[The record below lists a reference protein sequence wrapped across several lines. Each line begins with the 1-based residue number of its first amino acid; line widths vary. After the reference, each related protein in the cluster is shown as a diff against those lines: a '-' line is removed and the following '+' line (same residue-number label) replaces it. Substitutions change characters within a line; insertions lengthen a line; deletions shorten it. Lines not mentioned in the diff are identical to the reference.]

1 MPTEPGEG
9 RAGGDVAARRQVLLT
24 CLAAMFATTF
34 TATLLTVS
42 LRTVADDLGS
52 STGVISWA
60 VTGSLFALAV
70 AMPILGRIG
79 DIRGHRRTFLI
90 GTALAVVF
98 SLATGLAWDAASLIG
113 FRIVAQ
119 LAGSATIPASFAML
133 FAVFPPQERVRPSAW
148 ASGVLSGAAVTGLAV
163 GGLIIDAVGWRAV
176 FFIQA
181 GIAVVPLVA
190 ALRVLPPDRDG
201 LRRPLDRTGAVVLA
215 AAVFALTFGVNR
227 AAAWGPRPIVIAL
240 LVAVVPLF
248 WLLTVVERR
257 STDPV
262 VPMELLAKRD
272 VRTAGLASFM
282 ISAAHLGNFLV
293 TPLLLEGLF
302 GLSVALTSAVTM
314 CRTLSIALAAPS
326 ASWVGTRIG
335 PRALASGA
343 GAAYVVALAVMAFG
357 TRSDMLWLVIV
368 GLIGSGLAFGHA
380 QPPLIVIASGSVPE
394 DSFGLVAS
402 LQQTAGQIGG
412 VVGTSLLSAVVADTL
427 HPGPFAA
434 AYLIAAGFALLGG
447 VTIMLS
453 SRHAATATDSAAAA
467 AAAAAEA
474 ADIPAGRRRHGVR
487 SVLGVRRDPGQAARR
502 AQHVSER
509 DPGDALRREQADQHD
524 QLEARRLPG

>member
-1 MPTEPGEG
+1 MPTVPGDATHEG
-9 RAGGDVAARRQVLLT
+9 PAARRQVLLT

-52 STGVISWA
+52 STGVVSWA

-90 GTALAVVF
+90 GTTLAVVF

-113 FRIVAQ
+113 FRIIAQ

-181 GIAVVPLVA
+181 GIAVIPLVA
-190 ALRVLPPDRDG
+190 AVRVLPPDRG
-201 LRRPLDRTGAVVLA
+201 GQRRPLDRTGAVVLA

-227 AAAWGPRPIVIAL
+227 AAAWGPRPVVIAL
-240 LVAVVPLF
+240 LVAVIPLF

-257 STDPV
+257 SADPV
-262 VPMELLAKRD
+262 VPMELLASRD
-272 VRTAGLASFM
+272 VRTAGLTSFLV
-282 ISAAHLGNFLV
+282 SAAHLGNFLV
-293 TPLLLEGLF
+293 TPLLLEGVF
-302 GLSVALTSAVTM
+302 GLSVALTSVVTM

-326 ASWVGTRIG
+326 AGWVGTRIG
-335 PRALASGA
+335 PRALASTAGA
-343 GAAYVVALAVMAFG
+343 GYMIALIVMAFG
-357 TRSDMLWLVIV
+357 TRSDALWLVII

-380 QPPLIVIASGSVPE
+380 QPPLIVLASNAVPE
-394 DSFGLVAS
+394 GSFGLVTS

-412 VVGTSLLSAVVADTL
+412 VVGTSLLSAVVTDTL
-427 HPGPFAA
+427 RPGPFAA

-447 VTIMLS
+447 ATVLLG
-453 SRHAATATDSAAAA
+453 SRRAATPPDPGSGEAAATGIAQARRGPA
-467 AAAAAEA
+467 ARLALA
-474 ADIPAGRRRHGVR
+474 
-487 SVLGVRRDPGQAARR
+487 VRRDPGQAARR
-502 AQHVSER
+502 AQQVGQR

-524 QLEARRLPG
+524 QLETRRLPG